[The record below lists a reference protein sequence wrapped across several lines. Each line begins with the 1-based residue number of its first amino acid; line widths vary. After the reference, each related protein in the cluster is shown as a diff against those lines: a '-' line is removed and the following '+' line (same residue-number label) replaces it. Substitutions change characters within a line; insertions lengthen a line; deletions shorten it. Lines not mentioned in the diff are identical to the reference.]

1 MGTYLGE
8 FLPET
13 STGNKAYTGLGFTP
27 KLIIFWHA
35 GYSGTFPGSGNT
47 QNFVRALG
55 ATTGVGEEFW
65 CAATSRDNVSTTE
78 WSMTAVSDCIYLTSD
93 TAVATLHARAQLVS
107 FDSDGFTLNWLSA
120 PSTPTQRVGYFALG
134 GPQVANCQAGLTTF
148 STGTSATESYNVT
161 PGFTADVAMFAGTL
175 ATSTG
180 FTTGQD
186 CAFMWGAAD
195 GTDEW
200 GGAVGG
206 ADGITMSA
214 QNATERQHSN
224 GATFYFFD
232 FGMNLQDLTIPF
244 ASFDADGWN
253 WDQSS
258 NGPSSAYQ
266 FGYIL
271 IEMAT
276 YSNRGAQV
284 GSVTAPS
291 LTGAA
296 TNETLLDWSRTGPV
310 GPRYP
315 DSFLGFTMEL
325 TSANAANVNAGNS
338 WFAYA
343 DGERSYSKNPGGGV
357 LRTSSATCLDGV
369 LNTSCRWYI
378 DEAVFDM
385 RNHETT
391 PQSTGT
397 FQLAATSPMSS
408 TTLEVDYN
416 ADLDSDGTSSYI
428 HTIGFCANPI
438 VLDADDTTDWVIVE
452 KRGLYPKFDRST
464 LSGFYQGWVGSSWEV
479 NIGDSHKG
487 PNNAPP
493 VIVGSYLYLAG
504 YHTFSQD
511 DAYDNPFKWF
521 RACVYRCPVTSDPT
535 TNTNWECAISAQY
548 DMYDKDSHK
557 YGCGSVSTVVNGTDI
572 EIMWAS
578 VGDKSETA
586 AGGYSWLTYDTT
598 TDTLTLNTNPG
609 TEAAN
614 ETGGQGNPVFRSDGD
629 MVWLYCGHDGTGY
642 GQGMYARRESGSW
655 TVDVP
660 VFDTDDDFG
669 SLSSVLGA
677 SDRVHFCGHEDGA
690 TGLINVRTL
699 DSDNTLNTIQT
710 FGPINGTVGDAA
722 NNAMSNSI
730 LLGNGEI
737 GVAVLDSNSD
747 IIFISWNDVAN
758 PSKQTEATIEPT
770 LDPLIRFQQE
780 FNEVVVISLCKDPD
794 NDDLYC
800 LWTDD
805 TSGDVY
811 YNVSTDDGATWNAGG
826 TLFYSSGGTAV
837 YHISANVYLRNG
849 SYYLG
854 AFMVDYILSDGFS
867 VYEEL
872 FLRTPGAA
880 EPDEGMTTLGCGGG
894 E

>member
-1 MGTYLGE
+1 
-8 FLPET
+8 
-13 STGNKAYTGLGFTP
+13 
-27 KLIIFWHA
+27 
-35 GYSGTFPGSGNT
+35 
-47 QNFVRALG
+47 
-55 ATTGVGEEFW
+55 
-65 CAATSRDNVSTTE
+65 
-78 WSMTAVSDCIYLTSD
+78 MTAVSDCIYLTAD
-93 TAVATLHARAQLVS
+93 TTVATLHARAQLVS

-161 PGFTADVAMFAGTL
+161 PGFTPDVAMFAATL

-186 CAFMWGAAD
+186 CAFIWGAAD

-200 GGAVGG
+200 AGAVGG
-206 ADGITMSA
+206 SDGATMAA
-214 QNATERQHSN
+214 QNATERQQSN
-224 GATFYFFD
+224 ANTLYFID

-271 IEMAT
+271 IEMTTLA
-276 YSNRGAQV
+276 NRGAQV
-284 GSVTAPS
+284 GSVTAP
-291 LTGAA
+291 LAIGA
-296 TNETLLDWSRTGPV
+296 NPDETLLDWSRV
-310 GPRYP
+310 SGPRYP
-315 DSFLGFTMEL
+315 DSFLAYTMEL
-325 TSANAANVNAGNS
+325 TVATGANVNAGNT
-338 WFAYA
+338 WFSYA
-343 DGERSYSKNPGGGV
+343 DGERSYSKNPGGGI
-357 LRTSSATCLDGV
+357 LRTSSATCLDNV
-369 LNTSCRWYI
+369 INSSCRWFI
-378 DEAVFDM
+378 DSDIFDI
-385 RNHETT
+385 RNHEATT
-391 PQSTGT
+391 STVGRFT
-397 FQLAATSPMSS
+397 LAATSPMSS
-408 TTLEVDYN
+408 TTINVDYE
-416 ADLDSDGTSSYI
+416 ATLDSDGTSSYI
-428 HTIGFCANPI
+428 YTIGFCANPV
-438 VLDADDTTDWVIVE
+438 VLDVDDTTDWVVVD

-464 LSGFYQGWVGSSWEV
+464 LSGFYQGWVSSSWAVVSSE
-479 NIGDSHKG
+479 SQKG

-504 YHTFSQD
+504 YHTFSQS
-511 DAYDNPFKWF
+511 DAYDNSFKWF

-572 EIMWAS
+572 EIIWATF
-578 VGDKSETA
+578 GDKSETG

-598 TDTLTLNTNPG
+598 TDTLTLNTNPS
-609 TEAAN
+609 TEASN

-629 MVWLYCGHDGTGY
+629 MVWLYCGHDGTAF
-642 GQGMYARRESGSW
+642 GQGLYARRESGTW

-677 SDRVHFCGHEDGA
+677 SDRVHFCGHEDGV

-710 FGPINGTVGDAA
+710 FGPTSGTAGDDA

-737 GVAVLDSNSD
+737 GVAVLDANSD

-770 LDPLIRFQQE
+770 LNPIIRQQHSGYD
-780 FNEVVVISLCKDPD
+780 EVVVISLCKDPG

-800 LWTDD
+800 VWADT

-826 TLFYSSGGTAV
+826 TLFYETLGTAV

-854 AFMVDYILSDGFS
+854 AFMVDYILSQGFS

-872 FLRTPGAA
+872 FLRTAGAGQPTHRRWGGTKHMGLPPSQRPGR
-880 EPDEGMTTLGCGGG
+880 GW
-894 E
+894 